1 MRITK
6 HLTLR
11 HALIALALVFAQQ
24 AAQLHLLSHL
34 ARDIA
39 LIENGGMGVP
49 PIGHPAE
56 LCIAFHAV
64 DSALPSMALL
74 AEPPRIAP
82 QADASFPASIL
93 FPPRIVFDS
102 RAPPALS

>member
-1 MRITK
+1 MR
-6 HLTLR
+6 HAMHRTLR
-11 HALIALALVFAQQ
+11 HALIALALILAQQ
-24 AAQLHLLSHL
+24 AAQLHALSHL

-39 LIENGGMGVP
+39 LVEHGGKSVP

-56 LCIAFHAV
+56 HCIAFHAV
-64 DSALPSMALL
+64 DSALPSVALL

-82 QADASFPASIL
+82 HAVSSIPVSIA

-102 RAPPALS
+102 RAPPVLS